1 MMILNR
7 DKAEYLIFSI
17 ISKAVILIGFKRVK
31 YPAKALAFLF
41 FNVIPIRKK
50 VVIGNLRKAFPEK
63 SDKEILSIAKKNYLS
78 FAITFLEIMAMPGL
92 TEKNVLDYAESDSLD
107 VLKKAAGKGKG
118 VFMLTA
124 HFGNWEYAGTW
135 IGVKLNRSILGL
147 AKKQR
152 NPYVNDWLTMMRG
165 KFGNRELRPG
175 AGLRALISAARKGE
189 IIGTVGDQRGSKEGP
204 RVKFFGHDTACYTGT
219 AALSVKLGTPIVLS
233 FYIRQ
238 ADGTYY
244 LTFEKFECKEDDEFF
259 DNHEICL
266 TQKYFKRL
274 EEVIRKHPEQWLWM
288 HNIWKY

>member
-1 MMILNR
+1 MMKFNR

-17 ISKAVILIGFKRVK
+17 ISRAVTIIGFKRVK
-31 YPAKALAFLF
+31 YPAKVLAFLIF
-41 FNVIPIRKK
+41 YLIPIRKK
-50 VVIGNLRKAFPEK
+50 VVTENLRKAFPEK
-63 SDKEILSIAKKNYLS
+63 SEKEIKRIAKKNYES

-92 TEKNVLDYAESDSLD
+92 TEKNVLNFAHSDSLD
-107 VLKKAAGKGKG
+107 ILEKAADEGKG

-152 NPYVNDWLTMMRG
+152 NPYVNDWLTKTRG
-165 KFGNRELRPG
+165 KFGNRELRAG
-175 AGLRALISAARKGE
+175 AGLRGLIAAARKGE

-204 RVKFFGHDTACYTGT
+204 RVKFFGIDTACYTGT
-219 AALSVKLGTPIVLS
+219 AALSLKLGTPIVLLFES
-233 FYIRQ
+233 RQ
-238 ADGTYY
+238 PDGTYNIV
-244 LTFEKFECKEDDEFF
+244 FEKFECSEDDEFY
-259 DNHEICL
+259 DNPEMCL

-274 EEVIRKHPEQWLWM
+274 EDVIRKYPEQWLWM